1 MPNDTINAYKDE
13 IVHQEVSNLKE
24 LEEFRLK
31 WLSKKGVLA
40 ELFSAMKE
48 VAPEERKNYGQ
59 EVNTLKQL
67 VEEKFAVLAEEFQG
81 AKEKSNKTNLDLS
94 LDGAPIELGSR
105 HPLTIMRDRMVDIFT
120 SLGFVISEGPEIVDD
135 WHNFTALNMPEDHPA
150 RDMQDTFFVS
160 RDPDIVLRT
169 HTSSVQVMVMQSQAP
184 PIRTISPGRVFRKD
198 SDATHSPVFHQVEG
212 LFIDEG
218 VSFADLKQTLFYF
231 VQEMFGE
238 GTKTRFRPSYFP
250 FTEPSAEMDILGLR
264 FNHETGKE
272 EETWIEV
279 LGCGMVDPA
288 VLENCGIDSEK
299 YTGFAFGIGIERMAM
314 VKYNIQDIRLF
325 YENDLRFLEQFKA
338 EV

>member
-1 MPNDTINAYKDE
+1 MPNGTINAYKDE
-13 IVHQEVSNLKE
+13 IVRQEVRNLKE

-40 ELFSAMKE
+40 ELFSQMKE
-48 VAPEERKNYGQ
+48 VPAGERKNYGQ

-67 VEEKFAVLAEEFQG
+67 VEERFAVLAEQFQG
-81 AKEKSNKTNLDLS
+81 AKEKSNKGDIDLS
-94 LDGAPIELGSR
+94 LDGSSLEIGSR

-160 RDPDIVLRT
+160 RDPDIVMRT

-218 VSFADLKQTLFYF
+218 VSFADLKQTLFFF

-264 FNHETGKE
+264 FNHKTGKE

-288 VLENCGIDSEK
+288 VLENCGIDSAK

-325 YENDLRFLEQFKA
+325 YENDLRFLEQFA
-338 EV
+338 GE

>member
-1 MPNDTINAYKDE
+1 MSNQTINAYKDE
-13 IVHQEVSNLKE
+13 IVQWKASNVKE
-24 LEEFRLK
+24 IEEFRLK
-31 WLSKKGVLA
+31 WLSKKGILTD
-40 ELFSAMKE
+40 LFADIKNI
-48 VAPEERKNYGQ
+48 APEERKNYGL
-59 EVNTLKQL
+59 EINALKQL
-67 VEEKFAVLAEEFQG
+67 IEEKFEEASAALENSAESG
-81 AKEKSNKTNLDLS
+81 KKSDLDLS
-94 LDGAPIELGSR
+94 LEGMPMAIGSK
-105 HPLTIMRDRMVDIFT
+105 HPLTIVRDKMVDIFAR
-120 SLGFVISEGPEIVDD
+120 LGFVISEGPEIVDD

-160 RDPDIVLRT
+160 KNPDLVLRT
-169 HTSSVQVMVMQSQAP
+169 HTSSVQVQVMQSQEP

-212 LFIDEG
+212 LYVDEG

-238 GTKTRFRPSYFP
+238 GTKIRFRPSYFP
-250 FTEPSAEMDILGLR
+250 FTEPSAEMDISGLR
-264 FNHETGKE
+264 YNQETGKQ

-299 YTGFAFGIGIERMAM
+299 YRGFAFGIGIERMAM

-325 YENDLRFLEQFKA
+325 YENDLRFLRQFKA